1 MGQQQTT
8 MTVAE
13 EEKGGSTLRRMI
25 LVLAAAALMAAMMAL
40 MAAPAFASAN
50 PGSNG
55 KAADAP
61 GQTQA
66 QENAGQTED
75 RQSANGVMAGG
86 GPKQGIPGPT
96 NAEHFYQLS
105 GSIGNDH

>member
-1 MGQQQTT
+1 MRRLLLVL
-8 MTVAE
+8 TVA
-13 EEKGGSTLRRMI
+13 LM
-25 LVLAAAALMAAMMAL
+25 MAAMMSL
-40 MAAPAFASAN
+40 MAAPAFASVN
-50 PGSNG
+50 PDSNG
-55 KAADAP
+55 KAAYAP

-105 GSIGNDH
+105 GSIGNNH